1 MMTFY
6 KMKINKIV
14 LIGVYQILIIV
25 MSISKLI
32 TLINPVSISNWFGL
46 VYLVGLYLYLRSSFF
61 IIVMMTYEVS
71 DKNDKNRKY
80 IKSIS
85 KVYFFLGFQTKKY
98 IFTPQKIYFL
108 ENIGKFEYTN
118 FPQIVY

>member
-32 TLINPVSISNWFGL
+32 TLINPVSISIWFGL

-98 IFTPQKIYFL
+98 IFTPQKIYFW
-108 ENIGKFEYTN
+108 
-118 FPQIVY
+118 